1 MVQKNFYIFLKAQY
15 LLIKGHTFFSILDK
29 ALAFLLANIWSWQ
42 SRESDYS
49 KMAEAEALLA
59 SMMSEIFIPL
69 IYDLQM

>member
-1 MVQKNFYIFLKAQY
+1 
-15 LLIKGHTFFSILDK
+15 LDK

-42 SRESDYS
+42 TRESDYS

-69 IYDLQM
+69 IMICKCKQAQLILSKDR